1 MNPIIVRDDL
11 VEITVIQPIILQQ
24 FFYQDC
30 DIDRNCIAVIQFIM
44 ASYYKLIDPFMSF
57 VMRSDNIIESLLTI
71 LP

>member
-11 VEITVIQPIILQQ
+11 VEITVIQLVILQQ

-30 DIDRNCIAVIQFIM
+30 DIDGNSIAVIQFIM

-57 VMRSDNIIESLLTI
+57 VMRSDNTIESLLTI
-71 LP
+71 LS

>member
-11 VEITVIQPIILQQ
+11 VEVTVIQPVILQQ

-30 DIDRNCIAVIQFIM
+30 DIDGNGIAVIQFSM

-57 VMRSDNIIESLLTI
+57 VLRSDNIIESLLTI
-71 LP
+71 LS